1 MHIVCDVQV
10 LGMHIASPNAGE
22 VIQGFALALKK
33 GIVYDVSRLT
43 VLFLFLLFVILSVF
57 LISAFSIHKIAR
69 YYNSFYFFYSVS
81 LSSFFCASQDLINM
95 VGIHPTIGEEFTT
108 MFVTKSSGASV
119 AKTGC

>member
-1 MHIVCDVQV
+1 
-10 LGMHIASPNAGE
+10 MHIASPNAGE

-33 GIVYDVSRLT
+33 GIVYDVSSI
-43 VLFLFLLFVILSVF
+43 VSVIFLSFEVPLHMLCKA
-57 LISAFSIHKIAR
+57 AFHFHTNAR
-69 YYNSFYFFYSVS
+69 HYFRCSFYFYLLCPF
-81 LSSFFCASQDLINM
+81 LHFFCASQDLINM